1 MAKIQSTDEFKRI
14 RESDFGFIVI
24 FDGASNMLH
33 QSDCDE
39 LTEDRFTNSEGNSFH
54 WFSTLALAEK
64 SFQITPCGVCKPE

>member
-24 FDGASNMLH
+24 FDGASNTLH
-33 QSDCDE
+33 QSSCDE
-39 LTEDRFTNSEGNSFH
+39 LTEDRFTNSEGDSFH

-64 SFQITPCGVCKPE
+64 SFHVTPCNVCKPE